1 MDKINILYQDK
12 NWVAVDK
19 PQGLSIHNDED
30 PSNLQKILIHQYKFK
45 ALLPVHRLDKE
56 TSGVQIFAFN
66 SEQAQILAH
75 QFQTKSLQKIY
86 HGIARG
92 NINATS
98 IIWKEELSDKAEG
111 RKNPAGQTR
120 DRIPCE
126 TRVHVLEKTKFFS
139 YCEFDLITGRQHQIR
154 KHCALAKHALLGDHR
169 YGDGK
174 YNDKIASIYQT
185 DRMFLHCHKIILA
198 QTELISPVPD
208 IFKTIMTAATNIN
221 QENTP

>member
-12 NWVAVDK
+12 NWIAVDK

-111 RKNPAGQTR
+111 RKNPAGQSR

-126 TRVHVLEKTKFFS
+126 T
-139 YCEFDLITGRQHQIR
+139 LITGRQHQIR

-174 YNDKIASIYQT
+174 YNDKISSIYQT